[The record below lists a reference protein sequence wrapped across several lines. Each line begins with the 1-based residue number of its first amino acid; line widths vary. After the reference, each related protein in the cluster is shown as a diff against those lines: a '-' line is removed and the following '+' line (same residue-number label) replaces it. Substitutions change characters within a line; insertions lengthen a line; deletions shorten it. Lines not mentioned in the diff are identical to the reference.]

1 MQKPIQDSSMR
12 LRLSRDD
19 RLWHLKNSDLPNAV
33 SQSLRIQLTLNSD
46 TDCRFQIRKHS
57 IGGSRG
63 ALAHK
68 MPLLTKRREPK
79 PTNSAYAEF
88 ANQNAGSIGGKTFQG
103 ENRQTIAKSA
113 AFCSFGTRRLHKRG
127 LFLCQNAFP
136 LKFDYF

>member
-1 MQKPIQDSSMR
+1 MTRCCKSVG
-12 LRLSRDD
+12 RDD

-88 ANQNAGSIGGKTFQG
+88 ANQNAGFIGGKTFQG
-103 ENRQTIAKSA
+103 GNRHTIPRIRLRRILEFWHRAFAQTMSISMPK
-113 AFCSFGTRRLHKRG
+113 RLS
-127 LFLCQNAFP
+127 LEV
-136 LKFDYF
+136 